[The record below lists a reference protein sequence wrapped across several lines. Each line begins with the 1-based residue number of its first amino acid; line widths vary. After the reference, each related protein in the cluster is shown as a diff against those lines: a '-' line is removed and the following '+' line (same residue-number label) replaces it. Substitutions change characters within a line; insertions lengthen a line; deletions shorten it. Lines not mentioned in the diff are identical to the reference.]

1 MSRSEIMKQAW
12 RFFRSFN
19 ITFSKALKKAWEM
32 AKCFNNDVKLPVLQG
47 SEKQV
52 KCANKIRKNLIE
64 NLENEMKYA
73 GSLLRKQG
81 YKITKVE
88 RILAALALKQELKNF
103 VKADDLINL
112 EVKGEFDTGIYY
124 LNLIKNYKLF

>member
-12 RFFRSFN
+12 RFFKSFN
-19 ITFSKALKKAWEM
+19 ITFSQALKKAWEM
-32 AKCFNNDVKLPVLQG
+32 AKCFNNDVKLETLQG
-47 SEKQV
+47 SPKQV
-52 KCANKIRKNLIE
+52 KWANKIREKLIK

-73 GSLLRKQG
+73 GSLLRQQG

-103 VKADDLINL
+103 DRADDLIHL
-112 EVKGEFDTGIYY
+112 EVKGEFDTGTYY
-124 LNLIKNYKLF
+124 LNLIKKHKLF